1 MSKTLSAVQ
10 VEEFDSEVK
19 QAYQGMSNLRNTVT
33 FRGNVTAGTYNFR
46 KMGKGLANQ
55 KAPQADVTPM
65 DVENSKQLA
74 TLENWNAPEY
84 TDIFDQA
91 GVNFDEQ
98 AELAETIAMAIG
110 RREDQLIIDAQLNS
124 ATTNLVGTDVG
135 GVGTGLN
142 VAKVRRAS
150 KLLNA
155 LGVPMKDRHILVS
168 AEGLEQMLGEEEAT
182 SADYNTVKALVN
194 GELNS
199 FVGFQFHVIEERAEG
214 GLPVATNI
222 RTGIAYHK
230 RSTGIAVGLGPKTQ
244 VDWVPVKT
252 SWLANGMLKAGA
264 VARDPEGIVL
274 VSSTEV

>member
-98 AELAETIAMAIG
+98 AELAEAIAMAIG

-142 VAKVRRAS
+142 VAKARRAS

-168 AEGLEQMLGEEEAT
+168 AEGLEQMLGEEETT
-182 SADYNTVKALVN
+182 SSDYNTVKALVN
-194 GELNS
+194 GELDT
-199 FVGFQFHVIEERAEG
+199 FVGFKFHVIEERAEG
-214 GLPVATNI
+214 GLPVAANI

-244 VDWVPVKT
+244 VDWVPQKT

-264 VARDPEGIVL
+264 VARDAEGIVL